1 MTDAFDVQ
9 RDYIKLFETT
19 KKILSENGVLFFSN
33 NKRGFKMD
41 EEKLNE
47 LGLQA
52 KNISEKTLSPDFK
65 RNKHIHN
72 SWLITRV

>member
-1 MTDAFDVQ
+1 MNLFI
-9 RDYIKLFETT
+9 RDHIKLFETI
-19 KKILSENGVLFFSN
+19 KNILSQDGVLFFSN

-41 EEKLNE
+41 EAALSD

-52 KNISEKTLSPDFK
+52 KNISDKTLSPDFK
-65 RNKHIHN
+65 RNKNIHN